1 MKLQIDKMAHFGIGG
16 TITAILTLIS
26 ILQEGCPSVK
36 VILLSPII
44 GHVCTFILSYI
55 KEYIID
61 DTKCWGDIWAAMIGS
76 LLIHVSVGIGVLFN
90 IWSNL

>member
-16 TITAILTLIS
+16 TITAIFTLIS

-55 KEYIID
+55 KSPGVWLSTRFTTINVVIVAHNNVSISS
-61 DTKCWGDIWAAMIGS
+61 KSAKSWA
-76 LLIHVSVGIGVLFN
+76 
-90 IWSNL
+90 